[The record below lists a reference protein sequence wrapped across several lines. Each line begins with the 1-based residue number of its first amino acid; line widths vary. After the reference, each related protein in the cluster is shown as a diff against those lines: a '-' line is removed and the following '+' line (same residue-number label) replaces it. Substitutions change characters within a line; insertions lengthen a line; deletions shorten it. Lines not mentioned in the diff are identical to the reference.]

1 METFEI
7 MKKTTPFF
15 IGIAGG
21 LLSLFIGSLLFYFP
35 ISAEKSAAVQWEYCA
50 ITAAYVPANSENQ
63 AFFGGAVNICY
74 LQIGGCKNEEVKA
87 ELAYAKFLQDFRLE
101 NTEQSKSFG
110 YNRAKDL
117 AFSKAVAKLGFEG
130 WEIIS
135 QPSIEFD
142 NYIPN
147 NQGNFTVSAGDK
159 NTKPDVYFKRP
170 KQQ

>member
-1 METFEI
+1 
-7 MKKTTPFF
+7 MKKSTYFF

-21 LLSLFIGSLLFYFP
+21 LLCLFIISLLFYFP
-35 ISAEKSAAVQWEYCA
+35 ISAEKSASVQWEYCA

-63 AFFGGAVNICY
+63 AFFSGAVNICY
-74 LQIGGCKNEEVKA
+74 LQTTGCKNEEVKS
-87 ELAYAKFLQDFRLE
+87 ELPYAKFLQDFRLE
-101 NTEQSKSFG
+101 NTDQSKSLG

-117 AFSKAVAKLGFEG
+117 AFSKAVAKLGLDG

-147 NQGNFTVSAGDK
+147 NQGNFTVYAGSKD
-159 NTKPDVYFKRP
+159 TKPDVYFKRL
-170 KQQ
+170 KQ